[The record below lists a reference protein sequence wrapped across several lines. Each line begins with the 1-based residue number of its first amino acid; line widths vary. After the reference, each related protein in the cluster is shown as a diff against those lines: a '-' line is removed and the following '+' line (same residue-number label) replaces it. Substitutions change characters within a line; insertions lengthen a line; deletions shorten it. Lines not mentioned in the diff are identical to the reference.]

1 MIVSEIECRFGRE
14 LWIRQARTIDPS
26 RQRHTIS
33 DGGKHC
39 HTEGKRSG
47 YTASPILHV
56 GMAVTPT
63 LIPLGVTELLKAV

>member
-14 LWIRQARTIDPS
+14 LWIRQAWTIDPS

-47 YTASPILHV
+47 YTASPIFNV
-56 GMAVTPT
+56 GTAVTPA
-63 LIPLGVTELLKAV
+63 LIPLGVAELLQAV